1 MSKIWWISGIKTAVA
16 NAIVYVEN
24 GFCLQISGAET
35 RYLPLYS
42 TVSVPTVT
50 GSVFMQRFSY
60 FWNSAGRFTTNT
72 LLSECRYEHLVR
84 WTLTFHSLIFNYT
97 VMKQVSR
104 QILTKWGRENCPKP
118 LEKVLSLNGT
128 LEKMV
133 FKLSRCLENSF
144 GISCKQLTLLLLLGL
159 NWNLA
164 QITTGIIM
172 FLYSTVKEGVSRDFY
187 HSFLSQI
194 ASNRALDKQSKIV
207 KQAR

>member
-159 NWNLA
+159 KPWAKHN
-164 QITTGIIM
+164 
-172 FLYSTVKEGVSRDFY
+172 RY
-187 HSFLSQI
+187 HYVPLFHC
-194 ASNRALDKQSKIV
+194 
-207 KQAR
+207 